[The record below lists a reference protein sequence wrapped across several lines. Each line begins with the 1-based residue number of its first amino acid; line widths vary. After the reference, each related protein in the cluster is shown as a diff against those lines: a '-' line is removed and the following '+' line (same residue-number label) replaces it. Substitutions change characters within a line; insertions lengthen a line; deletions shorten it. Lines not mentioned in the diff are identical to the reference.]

1 MAIEVHPEDGTLMVS
16 GEQADLLVLVVLI
29 LLRLGLRTGLA
40 VEGQAL
46 HLDVLLISDASIV
59 FTAALFTVC
68 AIEMYIRAKRL
79 MASSQKTMAQEPVA
93 GTGGACYPPAKRRT
107 FAIIS
112 HPDAGKT
119 TLPEHL
125 LLLGGAIHAAGRV
138 KARGEARRAKSD
150 WMKIEQ
156 ERGISVTSAVMTFEY
171 KGAVFN
177 LLDTPGHEDFS
188 EDTYRTLTA
197 ADSAVMVID
206 AAKGIEAQ
214 TRKLFEVCRLR
225 DIPIMTFVNKM
236 DREAR
241 DPFELLDE
249 ISDQLQIE
257 TAPMMWPAGMGLNF
271 KGIQDL
277 NRGTFIPFKDSK
289 LDAELNAKL
298 DEDVSLARE
307 GLPRFDLATYR
318 EGHLSPVYFGSA
330 LKNFGVA
337 QLLDALSEYAPPP
350 RAQAAVGRAA
360 EPGDKEVTGFV
371 FKVQANMDP
380 HHRDRV
386 AFLRLASGE
395 FRRNMKLKQSGTGKT
410 IGVHNPILFFAS
422 ERETVDEAWPGD
434 IIGIPNHGV
443 LRVGDTLSESGNV
456 VFTGIPNFAPEI
468 LRRVRLSD
476 PMKQKHMARA
486 LESLAEE
493 GVTQV
498 FKPAIG
504 SQWIVGVV
512 GALQLDVLKSR
523 LVAEYDLDAELEA
536 SPYDAARW
544 LAGSEAELEK
554 FSNANKGGMATDR
567 DGAPVFLSKSAWEI
581 GYVAERFP
589 NVKFLKTRERHE
601 VNAVS

>member
-1 MAIEVHPEDGTLMVS
+1 MSQTPASEAAPAANTPAA
-16 GEQADLLVLVVLI
+16 QA
-29 LLRLGLRTGLA
+29 RR
-40 VEGQAL
+40 
-46 HLDVLLISDASIV
+46 
-59 FTAALFTVC
+59 
-68 AIEMYIRAKRL
+68 
-79 MASSQKTMAQEPVA
+79 
-93 GTGGACYPPAKRRT
+93 RRT

-119 TLPEHL
+119 TLTEHL

-171 KGAVFN
+171 QNAVFN

-249 ISDQLQIE
+249 LSDQLQIE
-257 TAPMMWPAGMGLNF
+257 TAPMVWPAGMGLNF
-271 KGIQDL
+271 KGVRDL
-277 NRGTFIPFKDSK
+277 QSDKFVPFDDVGRFGHNSVATP
-289 LDAELNAKL
+289 LDPDVKRKL
-298 DEDVSLARE
+298 DEDVMLARA
-307 GLPRFDLATYR
+307 GLPTFDLATYR

-330 LKNFGVA
+330 LKNFGVSE
-337 QLLDALSEYAPPP
+337 LLHALAEYAPS
-350 RAQAAVGRAA
+350 
-360 EPGDKEVTGFV
+360 PGDQTAIGRQVHPSDEDVTGFV

-380 HHRDRV
+380 NHRDRV
-386 AFLRLASGE
+386 AFLRLASGR
-395 FRRNMKLKQSGTGKT
+395 FRRNMKLKQSGTGKS

-443 LRVGDTLSESGNV
+443 LRVGDTLSEQGGV
-456 VFTGIPNFAPEI
+456 IFTGIPNFAPEI

-476 PMKQKHMARA
+476 PLKQKHLARA

-493 GVTQV
+493 GVTQL
-498 FKPAIG
+498 FKPQIG

-512 GALQLDVLKSR
+512 GMLQLDVLKSR
-523 LVAEYDLDAELEA
+523 LVAEYGLDADLEPA
-536 SPYDAARW
+536 PYDSARW
-544 LAGSEAELEK
+544 LSGTDAELEK
-554 FSNANKGGMATDR
+554 FSAANRGGMAADR
-567 DGAPVFLSKSAWEI
+567 DGAPVFLAKSAWEL
-581 GYVAERFP
+581 GYVAEKFP
-589 NVKFLKTRERHE
+589 NVKFVKTRERHE
-601 VNAVS
+601 VQAGN